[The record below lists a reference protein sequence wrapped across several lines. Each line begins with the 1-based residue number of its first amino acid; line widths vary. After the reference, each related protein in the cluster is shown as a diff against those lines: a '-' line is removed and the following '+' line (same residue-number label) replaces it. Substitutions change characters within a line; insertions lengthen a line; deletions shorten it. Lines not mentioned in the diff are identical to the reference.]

1 MSTID
6 ERGRLVRDAQLRSMP
21 PIDISEALDTTRE
34 KGESESHSLASLS
47 IPHESRGLDKPNIT
61 FHRQTAF
68 ARNHGWDPN
77 WNPAYAILKSQ
88 FFSQCMQRR
97 CRNRRNDSTNRK
109 ESARETEN

>member
-21 PIDISEALDTTRE
+21 PIDISEALDTHHARE

-47 IPHESRGLDKPNIT
+47 IPHESQGLDKPNIT

-77 WNPAYAILKSQ
+77 WNPAYATLKFQ
-88 FFSQCMQRR
+88 FFSQ
-97 CRNRRNDSTNRK
+97 CRNRRNDSTNGK